1 MSKISTTAINNYN
14 AAVTRQSG
22 RVGNV
27 RYYQKNGLTYVRSA
41 SNSAKSISSSRS
53 QLRQRIKWAS
63 LSALWT
69 IFNGCLAKCFSR
81 KARNNSDYHAFMKAN
96 AMNFDEVYAYM
107 TFDQKYN
114 GGAVA
119 MPVVIS
125 DGKLT
130 SIECSFDDQDFV
142 SDIRVTL
149 TPSASTTVGELCANI
164 IANNPDFKQDD
175 EIALVALIQGGTE
188 AAPKVTLM
196 KSRLVLDPTNEESIG
211 DLEGFEVVSRA
222 LGISDAAEGCY
233 TYFHSRKQYG
243 KLLVS
248 SQQLVAKNSFLAHF
262 MSEGQFELAA
272 ESYEEMK
279 ETFADPDDE
288 EQTEGSLTLAC
299 QVNPSG
305 SGSISIDGAS
315 ASSSPTVSV
324 VAGTTHTIRAIAG
337 DDYQFVRWSDG
348 STAPYRSITVNESKT
363 LTAYFQEA

>member
-41 SNSAKSISSSRS
+41 SNSAKAVSASRS
-53 QLRQRIKWAS
+53 QMRQRIKWAS
-63 LSALWT
+63 LAGLWA
-69 IFNGCLAKCFSR
+69 IFDGCLNKCFTR
-81 KARNNSDYHAFMKAN
+81 KAQNNSDWQAFMKAN
-96 AMNFDEVYAYM
+96 GMHIDEVYAYM
-107 TFDQKYN
+107 TYEQKQDGCN
-114 GGAVA
+114 VA
-119 MPVVIS
+119 LPVVIS

-142 SDIRVTL
+142 SNIRVTL
-149 TPSASTTVGELCANI
+149 TPSASTTIGELSANI
-164 IANNPDFKQDD
+164 IANNSDFKQDD
-175 EIALVALIQGGTE
+175 EIALVALVQGGTE
-188 AAPKVTLM
+188 DAPKVTLM
-196 KSRLVLDPTNEESIG
+196 KQRLVLDPTNELSID
-211 DLEGFEVVSRA
+211 DLEGFEIVDRV
-222 LGISDAAEGCY
+222 LGISDAADGCY
-233 TYFHSRKQYG
+233 AYFHSRKQNG

-248 SQQLVAKNSFLAHF
+248 SQQLVAKNSFLTKF

-279 ETFADPDDE
+279 ETFADPDDNE
-288 EQTEGSLTLAC
+288 ETEGTLSLTC

-305 SGSISIDGAS
+305 SGSISIDGGS
-315 ASSSPTVSV
+315 ASSSPSVNV

-337 DDYQFVRWSDG
+337 EDYQFVRWSDG
-348 STAPYRSITVNESKT
+348 STAAYRSITVNESKT